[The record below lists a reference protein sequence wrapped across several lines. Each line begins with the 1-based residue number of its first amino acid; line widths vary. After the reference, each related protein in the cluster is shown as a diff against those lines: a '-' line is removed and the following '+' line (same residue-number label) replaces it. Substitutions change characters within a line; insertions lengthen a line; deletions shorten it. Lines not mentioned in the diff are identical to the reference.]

1 MHTLVDDVVRKV
13 LQEVQ
18 DVLDTSLVRQTA
30 QTNAALR
37 RTAGDDVLRQQW
49 NLHGWQL
56 GDERRL
62 RRFVCF
68 GVHRAVEHLSGGERR
83 NKQKI
88 KNMDMKRDLN
98 VS

>member
-30 QTNAALR
+30 QPNAALR

-68 GVHRAVEHLSGGERR
+68 GVHRAVEHLSAANEETNRKS
-83 NKQKI
+83 NI
-88 KNMDMKRDLN
+88 WI
-98 VS
+98 